1 MGVCSTNLVGGTR
14 SITDV
19 EHEMLNVFTILT
31 LGVKISFRNHSMLNA
46 ALMLGGHMYL
56 KSLNL
61 LSLLVWEL
69 DRNLCCITLMK
80 QEFIKLAHKYVFKIS
95 SAYNTWSKN
104 EISYWLYCR
113 WSCLLRFSW
122 SISVC
127 VICFSSAVNLAQ
139 FPKRIDSYS
148 IMSEV
153 LYTLRELF

>member
-61 LSLLVWEL
+61 LSLLV
-69 DRNLCCITLMK
+69 
-80 QEFIKLAHKYVFKIS
+80 
-95 SAYNTWSKN
+95 
-104 EISYWLYCR
+104 
-113 WSCLLRFSW
+113 
-122 SISVC
+122 
-127 VICFSSAVNLAQ
+127 
-139 FPKRIDSYS
+139 
-148 IMSEV
+148 
-153 LYTLRELF
+153 